1 MNATAEQTQ
10 SYSLQRKSLF
20 ILFLICF
27 SLFYGAYFY
36 QSWQNNGNQNK
47 VEMKSGGKHGKHS
60 NPKARQ
66 SADEKYQEA
75 KTEFEKLNS
84 KIKKTPEE
92 KAELEK

>member
-1 MNATAEQTQ
+1 
-10 SYSLQRKSLF
+10 
-20 ILFLICF
+20 
-27 SLFYGAYFY
+27 
-36 QSWQNNGNQNK
+36 
-47 VEMKSGGKHGKHS
+47 MKSGGKHGKHS

-92 KAELEK
+92 KAELEKWRTQMKHWMKKKDWSGEQHSQKNKGN